1 MNLAWRIEYD
11 PSALGDLRHIDRRMA
26 QRIVDYMDRRVAM
39 MDNPRTLGKA
49 LKGGFGDFWR
59 YRVGD
64 YRVICSIE
72 DKNVMV
78 LVVRVGHRS
87 DVYR

>member
-1 MNLAWRIEYD
+1 
-11 PSALGDLRHIDRRMA
+11 MA
-26 QRIVDYMDRRVAM
+26 QRIVDYMDRRVAK
-39 MDNPRTLGKA
+39 MDKTRTLGKA
-49 LKGGFGDFWR
+49 HKGGFGDFWR

-78 LVVRVGHRS
+78 LVVRVGNRS